1 MVQDIEHLP
10 SKHEALSSMPSAEKK
25 KKKKLVECLPNKCK
39 VLSSTPTTT
48 KEKKKKGRGTAIFY
62 FHSSAV

>member
-1 MVQDIEHLP
+1 
-10 SKHEALSSMPSAEKK
+10 MPSAEKK